1 MKSRCRCS
9 RQRLWATCSPSTDF
23 ENGCIT
29 HVSIDDPFTP
39 GGAVARV
46 VVDARDREHGW
57 PWTPVE
63 FRLSGLRDYRI
74 EHGKGFSGMLYFDP
88 VVSRFADTAHGELLY
103 LDLDP
108 VDGPSQ
114 YEPVDA
120 VDVVGRSQCFL
131 RRRADHLGGPP
142 GRSKPAARGRPAH
155 RGRLTPVP
163 LLVRRARRWAR
174 PHLRGRARRAFSRF
188 LRTRRP
194 AGEVFRS
201 RSDHKPS

>member
-1 MKSRCRCS
+1 MP
-9 RQRLWATCSPSTDF
+9 LLTPETLGDLLAEYDF

-120 VDVVGRSQCFL
+120 VDIVGRSQCFFAAERMTWEVL
-131 RRRADHLGGPP
+131 PVDASPRLAGGQPTADG
-142 GRSKPAARGRPAH
+142 
-155 RGRLTPVP
+155 
-163 LLVRRARRWAR
+163 
-174 PHLRGRARRAFSRF
+174 
-188 LRTRRP
+188 
-194 AGEVFRS
+194 
-201 RSDHKPS
+201 